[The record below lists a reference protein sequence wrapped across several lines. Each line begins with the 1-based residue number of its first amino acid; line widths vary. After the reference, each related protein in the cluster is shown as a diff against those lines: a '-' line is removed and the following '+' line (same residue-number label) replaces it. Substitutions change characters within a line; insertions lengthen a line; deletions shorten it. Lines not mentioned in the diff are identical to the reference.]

1 MPTYDSDEYVD
12 DRQCIVDGIVKL
24 FELWLGK
31 RIMEWEKLDNADIR
45 VLYPADIERL
55 RSIEGLDY
63 DRMSMDILALFDAY
77 DFDEVMFKLLQARE
91 RGQIEVT
98 WKV

>member
-45 VLYPADIERL
+45 VL
-55 RSIEGLDY
+55 
-63 DRMSMDILALFDAY
+63 
-77 DFDEVMFKLLQARE
+77 
-91 RGQIEVT
+91 
-98 WKV
+98 